1 MRRGLPL
8 PTPLLLFLQIYIFL
22 ISSSLTVISLSKVA
36 PPLFCDRIKM
46 DTNDIEIMKFHTS
59 IVVEGDNHDTI
70 KIGGFF
76 CQN

>member
-1 MRRGLPL
+1 MY
-8 PTPLLLFLQIYIFL
+8 T
-22 ISSSLTVISLSKVA
+22 LTVISLSKVA
-36 PPLFCDRIKM
+36 PPLFCDSIQM

-76 CQN
+76 FFLPKLILFS

>member
-1 MRRGLPL
+1 MY
-8 PTPLLLFLQIYIFL
+8 T
-22 ISSSLTVISLSKVA
+22 LTVISLSKVA
-36 PPLFCDRIKM
+36 PPLFCDSIKM

-76 CQN
+76 FGQN

>member
-1 MRRGLPL
+1 MY
-8 PTPLLLFLQIYIFL
+8 T
-22 ISSSLTVISLSKVA
+22 LTVISLSKVA
-36 PPLFCDRIKM
+36 PPLFCDSIQM

-76 CQN
+76 FLPKLILFS

>member
-1 MRRGLPL
+1 MY
-8 PTPLLLFLQIYIFL
+8 T
-22 ISSSLTVISLSKVA
+22 LTVISLSKVA
-36 PPLFCDRIKM
+36 PPLFCDSIKM

-76 CQN
+76 FCQN

>member
-1 MRRGLPL
+1 MY
-8 PTPLLLFLQIYIFL
+8 T
-22 ISSSLTVISLSKVA
+22 LTVISLSKVA
-36 PPLFCDRIKM
+36 PPLFCDSIQM

-76 CQN
+76 FFAKIDSFFMIFLKQGNND